1 MWEEEEGG
9 KCGRKLRENDDLGG
23 RTRRRQKDGERLR
36 WRDSDLARHQRGT
49 KQKVE
54 KGEEKKRKERG
65 REERTNVKK
74 ETSGGRKKKKRRG
87 KLGREKELPRWDEM
101 GWSRER
107 ARKRERELELV
118 GWLVRE
124 GRAGRGGTMAAVG
137 GVADDALGM

>member
-1 MWEEEEGG
+1 M
-9 KCGRKLRENDDLGG
+9 RESDDLGG

-65 REERTNVKK
+65 KEERTN
-74 ETSGGRKKKKRRG
+74 ERKKRNERG
-87 KLGREKELPRWDEM
+87 KEENEEEREAGKEKELPRWDGM

-107 ARKRERELELV
+107 ARKRERE
-118 GWLVRE
+118 RIS
-124 GRAGRGGTMAAVG
+124 
-137 GVADDALGM
+137 